1 MFAVKIAKKKGENWS
16 QTGLFYQYCSDF
28 WSGAEQRAQG
38 ADPEAGVW
46 LVGWSFGRQHAAGG
60 GGTCGSGGAT
70 GVSPGGE
77 GCVQQAIASPAGPQS
92 PL

>member
-1 MFAVKIAKKKGENWS
+1 MVTNRS
-16 QTGLFYQYCSDF
+16 FYRYCSDSR
-28 WSGAEQRAQG
+28 SGAEQRAQG

-46 LVGWSFGRQHAAGG
+46 LVGRSFGWQHAAGG
-60 GGTCGSGGAT
+60 DGTCGSGGAA